1 MGRGTTVSIVLSVLS
16 ALLQLFVF
24 VLIARVVLEM
34 VQSFSRDWR
43 PSGFVLVLA
52 EIVYTITDPPLRFL
66 RRFIKPV
73 RLGSIALDL
82 SVLILF
88 FAILLLQS
96 ILARLAMGL

>member
-1 MGRGTTVSIVLSVLS
+1 MSIVLSVLLI
-16 ALLQLFVF
+16 ALQIFLF

-34 VQSFSRDWR
+34 VQSFSRTWR
-43 PSGFVLVLA
+43 PTGFVLVLA

-88 FAILLLQS
+88 IAVWLLMNVLGG
-96 ILARLAMGL
+96 LAATVA

>member
-1 MGRGTTVSIVLSVLS
+1 MSIVLSVLS

-52 EIVYTITDPPLRFL
+52 EIVYTITDQPLRFL

>member
-1 MGRGTTVSIVLSVLS
+1 VSIVVTVLLF
-16 ALLQLFVF
+16 ALQLFVF

-34 VQSFSRDWR
+34 VQSFARTWR
-43 PSGFVLVLA
+43 PTGFVLVLA

-82 SVLILF
+82 SVLVLFIIVWILM
-88 FAILLLQS
+88 ALIGS
-96 ILARLAMGL
+96 LA

>member
-1 MGRGTTVSIVLSVLS
+1 MSIVLSVLS
-16 ALLQLFVF
+16 LLLQLFVF

-52 EIVYTITDPPLRFL
+52 EIVYTITDPPLKFL

-88 FAILLLQS
+88 FAIIILQS
-96 ILARLAMGL
+96 FLAGMAASL

>member
-1 MGRGTTVSIVLSVLS
+1 MSIVLSVLLI
-16 ALLQLFVF
+16 ALQIFLF

-34 VQSFSRDWR
+34 VQSFSRTWR
-43 PSGFVLVLA
+43 PTGFVLVLA

-82 SVLILF
+82 SVLVLF
-88 FAILLLQS
+88 IAVALLMNVLTG
-96 ILARLAMGL
+96 LATTVA

>member
-1 MGRGTTVSIVLSVLS
+1 MSIVLSVLS
-16 ALLQLFVF
+16 LLLQLFVF
-24 VLIARVVLEM
+24 VLIARVVLEI

-52 EIVYTITDPPLRFL
+52 EIVYTITDPPLKFL

-88 FAILLLQS
+88 FAIIILQS
-96 ILARLAMGL
+96 FLAGMAASL

>member
-1 MGRGTTVSIVLSVLS
+1 MSILLSVLS
-16 ALLQLFVF
+16 LLLQLFVF

-52 EIVYTITDPPLRFL
+52 EIVYTITDPPLKFL

-88 FAILLLQS
+88 FAIIILQS
-96 ILARLAMGL
+96 FLAVLAASL

>member
-1 MGRGTTVSIVLSVLS
+1 MSIVLSVLS
-16 ALLQLFVF
+16 LLLQLFVF

-34 VQSFSRDWR
+34 VQSFARDWR

-88 FAILLLQS
+88 FAIIILQS
-96 ILARLAMGL
+96 ILAAMAAGL

>member
-1 MGRGTTVSIVLSVLS
+1 MSIVLSVLS
-16 ALLQLFVF
+16 LLLQLFVF

-52 EIVYTITDPPLRFL
+52 EIVYTITDPPLKFL

-88 FAILLLQS
+88 FAIIILQRF
-96 ILARLAMGL
+96 LAGMAASL